1 MMCLLK
7 VACILLAALTLNA
20 QEDYGARGAGMA
32 RRRNNRGPLITVVL
46 AGVCGWTVG
55 SWLSDS
61 SAAKKYQAKKL
72 PLLEYI
78 QQQEQTAQ
86 LRETQYK
93 KQYQKLYR
101 EYERMEREST
111 ERDYEEFKAPDTDGD
126 DMISRVEFNTYV
138 RKYLSSFPELT
149 EKDFPKFEEF
159 DLNHD
164 GVVSFDEWQG
174 FLVQQKADE
183 AAKKKSEA
191 TGAKKAG
198 DGSQYDALLQA
209 LYEQSNQADSFN
221 SLQKNIAS
229 GTRGGGGG
237 AVRRA

>member
-1 MMCLLK
+1 MIACDPPTPQCPSQLCLLMMCLLK

-101 EYERMEREST
+101 EYERMER
-111 ERDYEEFKAPDTDGD
+111 
-126 DMISRVEFNTYV
+126 
-138 RKYLSSFPELT
+138 
-149 EKDFPKFEEF
+149 
-159 DLNHD
+159 
-164 GVVSFDEWQG
+164 
-174 FLVQQKADE
+174 AD
-183 AAKKKSEA
+183 SL
-191 TGAKKAG
+191 
-198 DGSQYDALLQA
+198 DAL
-209 LYEQSNQADSFN
+209 NTNN
-221 SLQKNIAS
+221 SVS
-229 GTRGGGGG
+229 
-237 AVRRA
+237 